1 MPDPGTWAMIDR
13 VNGNSG
19 MDSVVDLA
27 KSRQAR
33 NEKNEHVREASQD
46 LLALL
51 DHHRR
56 HLPEEFLAFLLA
68 MAISDQ
74 AIQLTESQGD
84 RQSGQAF
91 MEEVFSTAR
100 QLFEAYYPTQA
111 RPIPPRLQQPS
122 RADRVDRVDKVAS
135 RVVAFLA
142 EQSDSSL
149 ESSATLSED

>member
-1 MPDPGTWAMIDR
+1 MIDS
-13 VNGNSG
+13 VNGNTG

-33 NEKNEHVREASQD
+33 HEKNEHVRKASQD

-56 HLPEEFLAFLLA
+56 HLPEEFMAFLLA

-74 AIQLTESQGD
+74 AIQLTESQGE
-84 RQSGQAF
+84 RLSGQNF
-91 MEEVFSTAR
+91 LEEVFSTAR
-100 QLFEAYYPTQA
+100 QLFEGYYPTQA
-111 RPIPPRLQQPS
+111 RPVPPRLQQSP
-122 RADRVDRVDKVAS
+122 RADRGDKVAS

-142 EQSDSSL
+142 DQTESSL
-149 ESSATLSED
+149 ESNGTLSED

>member
-1 MPDPGTWAMIDR
+1 MIDP

-56 HLPEEFLAFLLA
+56 HLPEEFMAFLLA

-74 AIQLTESQGD
+74 AIQLTEAQGE
-84 RQSGQAF
+84 RQTGQAF
-91 MEEVFSTAR
+91 LDEVFSTAR
-100 QLFEAYYPTQA
+100 QLYEAYYPSQS
-111 RPIPPRLQQPS
+111 RPMPARLQPTL
-122 RADRVDRVDKVAS
+122 RAEKPAS
-135 RVVAFLA
+135 RVVSFMSEQA
-142 EQSDSSL
+142 ESSL
-149 ESSATLSED
+149 ESSGTLSDD

>member
-1 MPDPGTWAMIDR
+1 MIDP

-56 HLPEEFLAFLLA
+56 HLPEEFMAFLLA

-74 AIQLTESQGD
+74 AIQLTETQGD
-84 RQSGQAF
+84 RQTGQDF
-91 MEEVFSTAR
+91 LEEVFSTAR
-100 QLFEAYYPTQA
+100 QLFEGYYPTQA
-111 RPIPPRLQQPS
+111 RPIPARLQHPPRS
-122 RADRVDRVDKVAS
+122 DKAAS
-135 RVVAFLA
+135 RVVAFLP
-142 EQSDSSL
+142 EHPESSL
-149 ESSATLSED
+149 ESSRTLSDD

>member
-1 MPDPGTWAMIDR
+1 MIDP

-56 HLPEEFLAFLLA
+56 QLPEEFMAFLLA

-74 AIQLTESQGD
+74 AIQLTDAQGE
-84 RQSGQAF
+84 RQDGQAF
-91 MEEVFSTAR
+91 LDEVFSTAR
-100 QLFEAYYPTQA
+100 QLYEAYYPSQV
-111 RPIPPRLQQPS
+111 RPVPARLQQVP
-122 RADRVDRVDKVAS
+122 RPEKLAS
-135 RVVAFLA
+135 RVVAFLGESA
-142 EQSDSSL
+142 
-149 ESSATLSED
+149 ESSIESGRLSPED

>member
-1 MPDPGTWAMIDR
+1 MIDP

-33 NEKNEHVREASQD
+33 NEKNENVREASQD

-56 HLPEEFLAFLLA
+56 QLPEEFMAFLLA

-74 AIQLTESQGD
+74 AIQLTDAQGD
-84 RQSGQAF
+84 RQDGQAF
-91 MEEVFSTAR
+91 LEEVFSTAR
-100 QLFEAYYPTQA
+100 QLYEAYYPTQV
-111 RPIPPRLQQPS
+111 RPIPARLQPS
-122 RADRVDRVDKVAS
+122 TRTEKIAS
-135 RVVAFLA
+135 RVVSFMA
-142 EQSDSSL
+142 EQPEPPL
-149 ESSATLSED
+149 ESSGTSSED

>member
-1 MPDPGTWAMIDR
+1 
-13 VNGNSG
+13 

-56 HLPEEFLAFLLA
+56 HLPEEFMAFLLA

-74 AIQLTESQGD
+74 AIQLSEAQGD
-84 RQSGQAF
+84 RQTGQDF
-91 MEEVFSTAR
+91 LEEVFSTAR
-100 QLFEAYYPTQA
+100 QLFEGYYPTQT
-111 RPIPPRLQQPS
+111 RPIPARLQHPP
-122 RADRVDRVDKVAS
+122 RTDKAAS
-135 RVVAFLA
+135 RVVAFLP
-142 EQSDSSL
+142 EHPESPL
-149 ESSATLSED
+149 EPSRTLSDD